1 LTTRSI
7 KYKKNITI
15 ENNVVFF
22 GSKIKIMTA
31 VVGILNK
38 QAVAIAADSA
48 VTIGGANGRKIF
60 NRANKV
66 FTLSKRHPVGIML
79 YNSASFMSTPWET
92 IIKVYRKQL
101 GDKNF
106 PTVKEFQENFISFL
120 RERNFYATEEDSKK
134 AVHDLSFSLLTAI
147 IKEIAKDNAELLN
160 ISNDENKLKVL
171 ELFEKITDGYTTQFL
186 AEDNCCE
193 DFSDYSFGDFENFF
207 DANYE
212 ELLNE
217 NFALNGYLV
226 SEGLKKKF
234 KSLIYLYLKRKEIF
248 TNFTGLIF
256 AGFGEDEIYPS
267 LIPVNISLSIGK
279 RLRYYFDENKAAVIT
294 NENNGFV
301 RPFAQTDVIDTILS
315 GIDPKL
321 DETYLRN
328 FETYFSKYNE
338 TILNLIGDTNPELT
352 AQISGLDVKEILNE
366 YNLQNLETKRT
377 NYIYPLMDAVSNLS
391 KEDLAEM
398 AESLIYLTY
407 LKRRITFAEESVGGP
422 VDVAIISKGDG
433 FIWIKRKHYFKPEL
447 NQYFFDNYFNTK

>member
-1 LTTRSI
+1 
-7 KYKKNITI
+7 
-15 ENNVVFF
+15 
-22 GSKIKIMTA
+22 MTA

-66 FTLSKRHPVGIML
+66 FTLSKYHPVGVML

-106 PTVKEFQENFISFL
+106 PTVREFQEDFIAFL
-120 RERNFYATEEDSKK
+120 RAKSFYAKEEDSKK
-134 AVHDLSFSLLTAI
+134 ALNELALTLLNGI
-147 IKEIAKDNAELLN
+147 IKEIAESNGDLLN
-160 ISNDENKLKVL
+160 APTDENKLQIL
-171 ELFEKITDGYTTQFL
+171 QLFEEKTDTYIAKFTADGNYCDDFIDYTY
-186 AEDNCCE
+186 E
-193 DFSDYSFGDFENFF
+193 DFQLLFSEP
-207 DANYE
+207 YE
-212 ELLNE
+212 ELITQNFE
-217 NFALNGYLV
+217 NNGYTITDD
-226 SEGLKKKF
+226 LKQKLNQ
-234 KSLIYLYLKRKEIF
+234 LIYIYLKRKETF

-256 AGFGEDEIYPS
+256 TGFGDDEIYPS
-267 LIPVNISLSIGK
+267 LIPLNISLSIGI
-279 RLRYYFDENKAAVIT
+279 RLRFYIEENKAAFIT
-294 NENNGFV
+294 NDNNGSIC
-301 RPFAQTDVIDTILS
+301 PFAQTDVIDTILT

-321 DETYLRN
+321 DETYLQN
-328 FETYFSKYNE
+328 FDKYFSKYNND
-338 TILNLIGDTNPELT
+338 ILNLIGDTNPELS
-352 AQISGLDVKEILNE
+352 AQITGLDIKEIVKE
-366 YNLQNLETKRT
+366 YDAQNLKTKKT
-377 NYIYPLMDAVSNLS
+377 NYIYPLMNAVSSLS